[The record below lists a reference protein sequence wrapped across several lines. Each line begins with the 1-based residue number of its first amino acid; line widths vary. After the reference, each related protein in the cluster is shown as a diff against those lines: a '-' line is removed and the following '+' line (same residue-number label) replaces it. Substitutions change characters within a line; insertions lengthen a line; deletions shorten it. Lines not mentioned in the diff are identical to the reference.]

1 MLIRANVDKCF
12 QTTTDICCFYDIT
25 ILKQQNMIFIR
36 DVPTTRFAGSGGGGV
51 NGSGNL
57 YYDGLRS
64 LRLTIIFISSVL
76 IRHSSSMAH

>member
-36 DVPTTRFAGSGGGGV
+36 DVPTTRFAGSGGGLMAQEIFTMMDSGV
-51 NGSGNL
+51 
-57 YYDGLRS
+57 
-64 LRLTIIFISSVL
+64 
-76 IRHSSSMAH
+76 